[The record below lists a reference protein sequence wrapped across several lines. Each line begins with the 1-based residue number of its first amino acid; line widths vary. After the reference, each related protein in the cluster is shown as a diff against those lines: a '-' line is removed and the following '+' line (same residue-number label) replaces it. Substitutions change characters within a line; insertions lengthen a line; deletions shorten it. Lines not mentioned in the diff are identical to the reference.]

1 MFKEQQP
8 KRLKSTSLSPNSDR
22 QLIDHR
28 LDMSPP
34 QTTTTPTTTTTKIPL
49 LNIQRLARMP
59 SNITIERCCF
69 LLIHLLFYIIILT
82 IVYIRLEQF
91 TNKQEK
97 MLLALRSNDNLT
109 LHKELQ
115 RRLLNYNQ

>member
-1 MFKEQQP
+1 MFKEQQQQL
-8 KRLKSTSLSPNSDR
+8 KRLNSTSLIPHSDR
-22 QLIDHR
+22 QIIDHR
-28 LDMSPP
+28 LDILPP
-34 QTTTTPTTTTTKIPL
+34 TSTSSRKISCF
-49 LNIQRLARMP
+49 NIPRLTRMP
-59 SNITIERCCF
+59 SNLTIERCCF
-69 LLIHLLFYIIILT
+69 LFIHLLFYSIILT

-97 MLLALRSNDNLT
+97 LLLTLRSNDNLT